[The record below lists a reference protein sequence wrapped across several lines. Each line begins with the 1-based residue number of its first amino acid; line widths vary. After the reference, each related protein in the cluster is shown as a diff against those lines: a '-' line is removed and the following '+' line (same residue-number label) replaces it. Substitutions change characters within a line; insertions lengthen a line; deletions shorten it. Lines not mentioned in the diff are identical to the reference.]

1 MCLKEATGLSSEM
14 AVENAVFAE
23 NKARS
28 IYFSFR
34 VSGSLESEISSSVE
48 NVTCIETVAVWLLL
62 HLPAVAVCCGCPL
75 GCAFERLSHGYKGQ
89 GLTPPSVSHSRV
101 ATVHRW
107 YCSDHGCIFNV
118 HSYVCG
124 PSSSGFPLC
133 QVPRFLPHIAEVAGW
148 MPSSSPGCGTAGWL
162 PPSSTPLPVPD
173 PQAAGCSR
181 EHGLS
186 QTPPLPSSHA

>member
-75 GCAFERLSHGYKGQ
+75 GCAFERLSHAYKGQ

-133 QVPRFLPHIAEVAGW
+133 QVPTLSAPHCRGGRMDAILQPRVRYCWLAPPQLN
-148 MPSSSPGCGTAGWL
+148 PSACA
-162 PPSSTPLPVPD
+162 
-173 PQAAGCSR
+173 
-181 EHGLS
+181 
-186 QTPPLPSSHA
+186 